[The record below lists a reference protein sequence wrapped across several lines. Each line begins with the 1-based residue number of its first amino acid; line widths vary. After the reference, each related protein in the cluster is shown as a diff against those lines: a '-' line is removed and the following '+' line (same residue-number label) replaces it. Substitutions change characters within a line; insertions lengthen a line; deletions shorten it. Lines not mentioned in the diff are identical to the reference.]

1 MDVKPFVINSTTKSG
16 KAVANA
22 AFTEANLRN
31 RLPEAS
37 DTRTSPDHDD
47 GKADA
52 WSDGVGADTENSIFE
67 FVRNVPQKPPPPS
80 GPKSNAPAAASDRYT
95 APAPLT
101 PSPSAPPPDMRETS
115 RVLHVSQTSQGSA
128 EDEKLSAI
136 QLLEQKLRDHFGD
149 RLNETILKLADIPE
163 GAHVE
168 MVTPVLP
175 LIRVQNIFIFPG
187 VPELMVQSFEH
198 MAHELKGTPFICKHV
213 KISGSESAMADHL
226 RNVQNANPK
235 VQIGSYPRFLESGCE
250 VKITIDGRL
259 AEDVN
264 QALQEVIEGLE
275 KERIIQDE

>member
-1 MDVKPFVINSTTKSG
+1 MNDSASPKPTAAVVIIGAEVLSG
-16 KAVANA
+16 KISDQNGPYLIQQLRKRGIELTEIRTIGDGIETISQCVRELAETNDYL
-22 AFTEANLRN
+22 FTTGGIG
-31 RLPEAS
+31 P
-37 DTRTSPDHDD
+37 THDD
-47 GKADA
+47 VTIEGIATA
-52 WSDGVGADTENSIFE
+52 LERPT
-67 FVRNVPQKPPPPS
+67 VR
-80 GPKSNAPAAASDRYT
+80 
-95 APAPLT
+95 
-101 PSPSAPPPDMRETS
+101 
-115 RVLHVSQTSQGSA
+115 
-128 EDEKLSAI
+128 SAI
-136 QLLEQKLRDHFGD
+136 LEQKLHDHFGD
-149 RLNETILKLADIPE
+149 RLNESILKLADIPE